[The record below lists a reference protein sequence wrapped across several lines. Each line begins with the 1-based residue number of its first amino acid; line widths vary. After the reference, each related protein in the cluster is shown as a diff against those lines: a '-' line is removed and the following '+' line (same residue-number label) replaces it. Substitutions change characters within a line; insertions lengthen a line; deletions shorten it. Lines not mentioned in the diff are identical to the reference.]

1 MTIRLLLADDH
12 AILRAGLKAMLER
25 QPDLRVVAEATDGRS
40 LLSAAQSAQPD
51 VILLDIAMPEL
62 NGLEALPRL
71 RECAPHAHVIV
82 LSMHNVEEYVARALK
97 AGAISYLLKDA
108 PEADLLTAIRL
119 AAQGQRYLCPP
130 LTEEVIQDYLAR
142 LGQEANLL
150 DRLSPRERE
159 VLQLMAEGHSTIA
172 IAQRLNLSPKTV
184 ETHRSNLMDK
194 LAIHDLPG
202 LTRFALK
209 NGLIA

>member
-1 MTIRLLLADDH
+1 MTIRLILADDH
-12 AILRAGLKAMLER
+12 AIVRAGLKAILER
-25 QPDLRVVAEATDGRS
+25 QPDFTIAAEAADGRS
-40 LLSAAQSAQPD
+40 LLQAAERLQPD

-71 RECAPHAHVIV
+71 HACAPQARVIV

-108 PEADLLTAIRL
+108 PEADLLAAIRA
-119 AAQGQRYLCPP
+119 AAQGRRYLCAP
-130 LTEEVIQDYLAR
+130 LTEDVIAGYLAR
-142 LGQEANLL
+142 LGPEERLL

-159 VLQLMAEGHSTIA
+159 VLQLIAEGHSTVA
-172 IAQRLNLSPKTV
+172 IAGRLNLSPKTI
-184 ETHRSNLMDK
+184 ETHRANLMDK
-194 LAIHDLPG
+194 LDIHDLPG

-209 NGLIA
+209 NGVVG